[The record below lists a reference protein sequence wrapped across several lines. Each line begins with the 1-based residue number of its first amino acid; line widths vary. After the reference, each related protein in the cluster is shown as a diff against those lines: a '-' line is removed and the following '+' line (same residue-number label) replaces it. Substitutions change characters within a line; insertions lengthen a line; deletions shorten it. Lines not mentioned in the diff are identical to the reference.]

1 MNESQRRKRL
11 SEIATEELGGT
22 MLGSGA
28 TELEQ
33 PGTLDE
39 AGRVA
44 MLVQIGTALSGK
56 TYIDQI
62 QALCSALTLVI
73 SMPAV
78 SSDSACQ
85 GADDFAADLKAR
97 IMQRWPF
104 MEQLRAQQ
112 AVMARMRQ
120 EAEAAVTEGMTK
132 Q

>member
-11 SEIATEELGGT
+11 SEIATEELGT
-22 MLGSGA
+22 VAS
-28 TELEQ
+28 TDEQ
-33 PGTLDE
+33 SGTLDE

-56 TYIDQI
+56 PYIDQL
-62 QALCSALTLVI
+62 QALCSSLALVI

-78 SSDSACQ
+78 SSESACQ
-85 GADDFAADLKAR
+85 GVDDFAADLKER
-97 IMQRWPF
+97 IVQRWPF
-104 MEQLRAQQ
+104 MEQVRAQQ

-120 EAEAAVTEGMTK
+120 EAETVGIEGMTK